1 MLQSGLFCSF
11 SSQDHRL
18 SALAMM
24 SSKDSKDTA
33 PSDDSACCTTEKE
46 TQVEEVDANHS
57 PPQSTALSSRVSRS
71 PRVIPPFIP
80 SHDFTRGI
88 LFAFQALLQYL
99 LMLAIM

>member
-1 MLQSGLFCSF
+1 
-11 SSQDHRL
+11 
-18 SALAMM
+18 M
-24 SSKDSKDTA
+24 SSKDTKDTST
-33 PSDDSACCTTEKE
+33 SDDGACCTPGKDKDTE
-46 TQVEEVDANHS
+46 VEEVDVNRLPS
-57 PPQSTALSSRVSRS
+57 QSAASRSRASRS